1 MKTLTAKEL
10 AKKILNKCSAA
21 GLATPV
27 TMGSSS
33 SLGTSSSTLGK
44 GSVGTMKGP
53 DVSLAKKTKIEKP
66 QVGGSIPPKLLL
78 S

>member
-1 MKTLTAKEL
+1 MKILTAKEL

-27 TMGSSS
+27 TMGS
-33 SLGTSSSTLGK
+33 SSSTLGK

-66 QVGGSIPPKLLL
+66 QVGGSIPPKLMMG
-78 S
+78 